1 MKNKILNE
9 LENVD
14 FANVLYMIK
23 EYNMNEDDLKEL
35 LKEIMDQV
43 IDDAENQ

>member
-14 FANVLYMIK
+14 FANVLYMIE
-23 EYNMNEDDLKEL
+23 EYNMNENDLQEL
-35 LKEIMDQV
+35 FKEIISQV